1 MPEIPVT
8 PIFIV
13 LRPSMRPQSIA
24 EQSSDVASTLAEP
37 GAQPRTFEELPRL
50 KLSTSKGVKEFVKA
64 ELLNILKKRR
74 AFVWLYGYDLVEI
87 RTRDKYYLYDVR
99 GV

>member
-1 MPEIPVT
+1 MAQSSMPEIPVT
-8 PIFIV
+8 PIFTV
-13 LRPSMRPQSIA
+13 LRPSTRPQSIA

-64 ELLNILKKRR
+64 ELLNISKERR
-74 AFVWLYGYDLVEI
+74 AFV
-87 RTRDKYYLYDVR
+87 
-99 GV
+99 

>member
-1 MPEIPVT
+1 MAQSPIPKIPVT
-8 PIFIV
+8 PIFTV
-13 LRPSMRPQSIA
+13 LRPSTRPQSIA

-64 ELLNILKKRR
+64 ELLNISKERR
-74 AFVWLYGYDLVEI
+74 AFV
-87 RTRDKYYLYDVR
+87 
-99 GV
+99 